1 MLDNL
6 ADIAKLKA
14 VDTSNFIAETKFTA
28 DVNALD
34 NKIDGVE
41 KKIQMLVD

>member
-6 ADIAKLKA
+6 ADITKLKA
-14 VDTSNFIAETKFTA
+14 VDTSNFVLKTKLTA
-28 DVNALD
+28 DVNTLD

-41 KKIQMLVD
+41 KKIQM

>member
-6 ADIAKLKA
+6 ADITKLKA
-14 VDTSNFIAETKFTA
+14 VDISNFVAKTKFTA

-34 NKIDGVE
+34 NKIDDVE
-41 KKIQMLVD
+41 KKYPM